1 MTPQQA
7 RILLIE
13 AYPYSPKWKRRVERM
28 EDDQAIAI
36 YLRLKKA
43 GRIK

>member
-1 MTPQQA
+1 MNPRQI
-7 RILLIE
+7 RLELI
-13 AYPYSPKWKRRVERM
+13 ATFPYSDKWRRRVERM
-28 EDDQAIAI
+28 EDDQVIAI

>member
-1 MTPQQA
+1 MNPNQV
-7 RILLIE
+7 RLELIA
-13 AYPYSPKWKRRVERM
+13 AYPYSNKWRRRVERM

-36 YLRLKKA
+36 YIRLKKA

>member
-1 MTPQQA
+1 MNPQQV
-7 RILLIE
+7 RLELIA
-13 AYPYSPKWKRRVERM
+13 AYPYSYKWRRRVERM
-28 EDDQAIAI
+28 EDDQAISI

>member
-1 MTPQQA
+1 MNPNQV
-7 RILLIE
+7 RLELIA
-13 AYPYSPKWKRRVERM
+13 AYPYSDKWRRRVERM

-36 YLRLKKA
+36 YLRLKKE

>member
-1 MTPQQA
+1 MNPNQV
-7 RILLIE
+7 RLELIA
-13 AYPYSPKWKRRVERM
+13 AYPYSDKWRRRVEYM

>member
-1 MTPQQA
+1 MNPQQV
-7 RILLIE
+7 RLELIA
-13 AYPYSPKWKRRVERM
+13 AYPYSDKWRRRVERM

-36 YLRLKKA
+36 YIRLKKE

>member
-1 MTPQQA
+1 MTPQQTRLA
-7 RILLIE
+7 LIA
-13 AYPYSPKWKRRVERM
+13 AYPYSDKWRRRVERM
-28 EDDQAIAI
+28 EDSQAIAI

>member
-1 MTPQQA
+1 MNPKKV
-7 RILLIE
+7 RRELIA
-13 AYPYSPKWKRRVERM
+13 AYPFSDKWRRRVERM

-36 YLRLKKA
+36 YLQLKEA

>member
-1 MTPQQA
+1 MNPNQV
-7 RILLIE
+7 RLELIA
-13 AYPYSPKWKRRVERM
+13 AYPYSDRWRRRVERM

>member
-1 MTPQQA
+1 MNPNQV
-7 RILLIE
+7 RLELIA
-13 AYPYSPKWKRRVERM
+13 AYPYSDKWRRRVERM

-36 YLRLKKA
+36 YIRLKKA

>member
-1 MTPQQA
+1 MNP
-7 RILLIE
+7 RLIRLE
-13 AYPYSPKWKRRVERM
+13 LIAAFSYSDKWRRRVERM
-28 EDDQAIAI
+28 EDDQVIAI

>member
-1 MTPQQA
+1 MNPQQV
-7 RILLIE
+7 RLELIA
-13 AYPYSPKWKRRVERM
+13 AYPFSDKWRRRVERM

-36 YLRLKKA
+36 YLRLRKA

>member
-1 MTPQQA
+1 MNPQQV
-7 RILLIE
+7 RLELIA
-13 AYPYSPKWKRRVERM
+13 AYPFSDKWRRRVERM

-36 YLRLKKA
+36 YLRLKKV

>member
-1 MTPQQA
+1 MNPNQI
-7 RILLIE
+7 RLELI
-13 AYPYSPKWKRRVERM
+13 AAFPYSDKWRRRVERM

>member
-1 MTPQQA
+1 MNPQKV
-7 RILLIE
+7 RLELIA
-13 AYPYSPKWKRRVERM
+13 AYPYSDKWRRRVERM

-36 YLRLKKA
+36 YLRLKNA

>member
-1 MTPQQA
+1 
-7 RILLIE
+7 
-13 AYPYSPKWKRRVERM
+13 M

>member
-1 MTPQQA
+1 MNPQ
-7 RILLIE
+7 LIRLE
-13 AYPYSPKWKRRVERM
+13 LIAAFPYSDKWRRRVERM
-28 EDDQAIAI
+28 EDDQVIAI